1 MAKTQDKKRKR
12 VTTKVLK
19 KNKNKNENMRKTR
32 STKPLLRELVA
43 SPSFPRGMND
53 LERCWNTQKEVFLS
67 GRKCHERKRYHENMN
82 GCGSIDAS
90 IEKHFGS
97 TYKKKLFNYYFV
109 AGDLSSTRS
118 MLKRLISEEDVSTV
132 EGFLLARK
140 TQQML
145 SAEGISRPHGYEDKF
160 PRVLDPSHIFGNT
173 KRVLVQGKS
182 WIARCVMDRINFR
195 DLCVKD
201 CNKKLVDKE
210 HQDFIIKLQVLYA
223 ATEMARRRARN
234 YQWVQ

>member
-1 MAKTQDKKRKR
+1 MAKTQDNKKKR

-32 STKPLLRELVA
+32 STRPLLRELVA

-53 LERCWNTQKEVFLS
+53 LEKCWNTQKEVFLS
-67 GRKCHERKRYHENMN
+67 GRKCHEIKAYHHNMA
-82 GCGSIDAS
+82 GCGAIDTS

-118 MLKRLISEEDVSTV
+118 LLKRLISEEDVPTV
-132 EGFLLARK
+132 EGFALLRK
-140 TQQML
+140 TRNQL
-145 SAEGISRPHGYEDKF
+145 KHEEISRPHGYEEKF
-160 PRVLDPSHIFGNT
+160 PKALDPSHIFGNT
-173 KRVLVQGKS
+173 KRVLEQGKS
-182 WIARCVMDRINFR
+182 WIANCVMDRIKFR

-201 CNKKLVDKE
+201 CNKKLLDKQ

-223 ATEMARRRARN
+223 NTEMARRRARN
-234 YQWVQ
+234 